1 MNTTSPSPPGFVWI
15 GSINQLLVT
24 QTLPDGSMDTPRV
37 SHQSV
42 AVVAV
47 RRNRLTGLISGRV
60 VFRLRV
66 AKFGD
71 PLPAEGSDPDVI
83 VSVDRD
89 APGDHD
95 SAAFVRLCTHWV
107 PVGIEFR
114 DGCLV
119 EIGCQIAIILCLG
132 LSGARNFDDPRVRDP
147 YSPKAVHCD
156 TERRLD
162 ACLRTVRRYDEGA
175 VRRELEQSVVRI
187 IGNPRIPVG

>member
-95 SAAFVRLCTHWV
+95 SPPLYGCV
-107 PVGIEFR
+107 PTGFPSELSSVTDAWSR
-114 DGCLV
+114 
-119 EIGCQIAIILCLG
+119 
-132 LSGARNFDDPRVRDP
+132 SGAR
-147 YSPKAVHCD
+147 SP
-156 TERRLD
+156 
-162 ACLRTVRRYDEGA
+162 
-175 VRRELEQSVVRI
+175 
-187 IGNPRIPVG
+187 